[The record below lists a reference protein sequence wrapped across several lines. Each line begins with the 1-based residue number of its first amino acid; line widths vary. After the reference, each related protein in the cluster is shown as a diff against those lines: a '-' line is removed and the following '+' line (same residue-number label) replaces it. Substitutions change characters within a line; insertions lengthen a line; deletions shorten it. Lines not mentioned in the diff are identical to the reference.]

1 MTLLAHSVAHG
12 QILVGPVA
20 GGNYSFTSFGD
31 KDLRSLYK
39 VRGVYGYH
47 VGGHLA
53 FQVRKRFFLHASLVY
68 STKGRD
74 LTDDE
79 HGVKSRSQYN
89 FIEMPVAY
97 TVDFKIKTGTS
108 REFKYFLGIGPNISY
123 WLGGKGRLKDANLL
137 EDNISELHYKISLK
151 ENSGS
156 QNEHTMNVSAPNRT
170 QFGLN
175 FVAGLAFEPADR

>member
-1 MTLLAHSVAHG
+1 MGL
-12 QILVGPVA
+12 
-20 GGNYSFTSFGD
+20 
-31 KDLRSLYK
+31 
-39 VRGVYGYH
+39 
-47 VGGHLA
+47 
-53 FQVRKRFFLHASLVY
+53 
-68 STKGRD
+68 
-74 LTDDE
+74 
-79 HGVKSRSQYN
+79 
-89 FIEMPVAY
+89 
-97 TVDFKIKTGTS
+97 
-108 REFKYFLGIGPNISY
+108 GPNISY